1 MDVKKVKEQLVAA
14 GIEVYRTRP
23 AEIHVAERVRLH
35 IMDSGVRV
43 QLGEELRVS
52 FTARS
57 QRSDFPDE
65 ASETEL
71 FARIRSTIGPGAVE
85 RGYVETWSGT
95 TPVTDP
101 VDAEKILDV
110 YHEVTW
116 TKPADGADSAIAEV
130 QWALGLE
137 RYVPPASV
145 PPGS

>member
-1 MDVKKVKEQLVAA
+1 MDVKKVKERLVAA

-35 IMDSGVRV
+35 IMDSGVRL

-57 QRSDFPDE
+57 QRSDFPE
-65 ASETEL
+65 NASEPEL
-71 FARIRSTIGPGAVE
+71 FARIRECIGPGASE

-95 TPVTDP
+95 TPVADP
-101 VDAEKILDV
+101 QDAEKILDV

-116 TKPADGADSAIAEV
+116 TKPAGDEDSAIDEV
-130 QWALGLE
+130 RWALTLE
-137 RYVPPASV
+137 RYVPPQ
-145 PPGS
+145 G